1 MKKTL
6 LLFASLVL
14 LFASCQNTP
23 KTAVINHYIEEP
35 HSFSQPNKAVVTH
48 LDLDIKVD
56 FETEI
61 ITGTASYLITNNNAS
76 EIILDSKFLEI
87 ENVQADG
94 IDTNFSLDTFDQQL
108 GNALKIA
115 IKPETKRISVSYKTT
130 NKTEALQWLKP
141 QQTAD
146 KEQPFLFTQG
156 QAILTRT
163 WIPIQ
168 DSPQIRLTYNATVSV
183 PAQLMAVMSA
193 ENPKEKTENGVYSF
207 KMKQPISPYLIALAV
222 GDIAYK
228 PISNRTGVYAEKS
241 MLEAVYNEFSDME
254 NMVAS
259 AEKLYG
265 TYAWEQFDVIVLPPS
280 FPFGGM
286 ENPRL
291 TFATP
296 TVIAGDKSL
305 TSLVAHEL
313 AHSWSGNLVTNA
325 TWDDFWLNEGFTVY
339 FEMRIMEALYGKDR
353 ANMLARIGRQDLE
366 EELAGFKDTPN
377 DTKLKLNLDGRN
389 PDDGMNSI
397 AYDKGY
403 LFLRTL
409 EETVG
414 RENFDV
420 FLKNYFN
427 SNAFSTITTEKFITY
442 LNENLLEKH
451 QISFNTEAWIYEP
464 GIPENQSII
473 VSDKFEQVEKTVAEF
488 VKTNSIDKTITK
500 TWTPQE
506 WVHFVRNFPEDMSA
520 AQMKILDNTFD
531 LTHSKNSYI
540 AMVWY
545 EQSINHD
552 YHSNDVDAQIEA
564 FLIKVGRRWYVST
577 IYKAFK
583 GNNKTDVAL
592 EIYKKARE
600 NYHSVTTNTIDA
612 MLGYNPE

>member
-1 MKKTL
+1 MT
-6 LLFASLVL
+6 
-14 LFASCQNTP
+14 
-23 KTAVINHYIEEP
+23 YIEEP
-35 HSFSQPNKAVVTH
+35 HSFAKPNEAVITH

-56 FETEI
+56 FDTEI
-61 ITGTASYLITNNNAS
+61 ISGTASYLINNNDAS

-87 ENVQADG
+87 EKVQADG
-94 IDTNFSLDTFDQQL
+94 TDTNFELGAFDSQL
-108 GNALKIA
+108 GTPLKIA
-115 IKPETKRISVSYKTT
+115 IKPETKRITVFYKTT
-130 NKTEALQWLKP
+130 DKTEALQWLKP

-168 DSPQIRLTYNATVSV
+168 DSPQIRVTYNAKVAV
-183 PAQLMAVMSA
+183 PEQLMAVMSA
-193 ENPKEKTENGVYSF
+193 ENPKTKTADGVYNF
-207 KMKQPISPYLIALAV
+207 KMAQPISPYLIAIAV

-228 PISNRTGVYAEKS
+228 PISSRTGVYAEKS
-241 MLEAVYNEFSDME
+241 MLDKAHFEFSDME

-265 TYAWEQFDVIVLPPS
+265 KYAWEQFDVIVLPPS

-305 TSLVAHEL
+305 TSLIAHEL

-366 EELAGFKDTPN
+366 EELEGLKDSPN
-377 DTKLKLNLDGRN
+377 DTKLKLDLNGRN

-414 RENFDV
+414 REKFDV
-420 FLKNYFN
+420 FLKNYFE
-427 SNAFSTITTEKFITY
+427 SHAFSTTNTEKFIKY
-442 LNENLLEKH
+442 LNENLLEKNGVT
-451 QISFNTEAWIYEP
+451 FNTEEWIYQP
-464 GIPENQSII
+464 GIPENQAII
-473 VSDKFEQVEKTVAEF
+473 VSDKFEQVESIVQDF
-488 VKTNSIDKTITK
+488 VKTNNIDQEKTNN
-500 TWTPQE
+500 WTPQE
-506 WVHFVRNFPEDMSA
+506 WVHFVRNFPEDMSTE
-520 AQMKILDNTFD
+520 QMQLLDDTFN
-531 LTHSKNSYI
+531 LTNSNNSYI

-545 EQSINHD
+545 EQAINHD
-552 YHSNDVDAQIEA
+552 YHGNNVDEKIET
-564 FLIKVGRRWYVST
+564 FLTEVGRRWYVST

-583 GNNKTDVAL
+583 RNDKTDDAL
-592 EIYKKARE
+592 VIYKKARE
-600 NYHSVTTNTIDA
+600 NYHSVTVNTIDD
-612 MLGYNPE
+612 MLGFVSE

>member
-1 MKKTL
+1 MKKAL
-6 LLFASLVL
+6 LLLGCVIL
-14 LFASCQNTP
+14 LFSSCQNTKKQAP
-23 KTAVINHYIEEP
+23 LMSYIEEP
-35 HSFSQPNKAVVTH
+35 HSFAKPNEAVITH

-56 FETEI
+56 FDTEI
-61 ITGTASYLITNNNAS
+61 ISGTASYLINNNDAS

-94 IDTNFSLDTFDQQL
+94 TDTNFKLGAFDSQL
-108 GNALKIA
+108 GNPLKIA
-115 IKPETKRISVSYKTT
+115 IKPETKRITVFYKTT
-130 NKTEALQWLKP
+130 DKTEALQWLKP

-146 KEQPFLFTQG
+146 KAQPFLFTQG

-168 DSPQIRLTYNATVSV
+168 DSPQIRVTYNAKVTV

-193 ENPKEKTENGVYSF
+193 ENPKTKTVDGVYNF
-207 KMKQPISPYLIALAV
+207 IMAQPISPYLIAIAV
-222 GDIAYK
+222 GNIAYK
-228 PISNRTGVYAEKS
+228 PISKRTGVYAEKS
-241 MLEAVYNEFSDME
+241 MLDKAHFEFSDME

-265 TYAWEQFDVIVLPPS
+265 KYAWEQFDVIVLPPS

-305 TSLVAHEL
+305 TSLIAHEL

-366 EELAGFKDTPN
+366 EELEGLKDSPN
-377 DTKLKLNLDGRN
+377 DTKLKLDLNGRN

-414 RENFDV
+414 REKFDV
-420 FLKNYFN
+420 FLKNYFE
-427 SNAFSTITTEKFITY
+427 SHAFSTTNTEKFIKY
-442 LNENLLEKH
+442 LNENLLEKNGVT
-451 QISFNTEAWIYEP
+451 FNTEEWIYQP
-464 GIPENQSII
+464 GIPENQAII
-473 VSDKFEQVEKTVAEF
+473 VSDKFEQVESIVQDF
-488 VKTNSIDKTITK
+488 VKTNNIDQEKTNN
-500 TWTPQE
+500 WTPQE
-506 WVHFVRNFPEDMSA
+506 WVHFVRNFPEGMSTE
-520 AQMKILDNTFD
+520 QMQLLDDTFN
-531 LTHSKNSYI
+531 LTNSNNSYI

-545 EQSINHD
+545 EQAINHD
-552 YHSNDVDAQIEA
+552 YHGNNVDEKIET
-564 FLIKVGRRWYVST
+564 FLTEVGRRWYVST

-583 GNNKTDVAL
+583 RNNKTDDAL
-592 EIYKKARE
+592 VIYKKARN
-600 NYHSVTTNTIDA
+600 NYHSVTANTIDD
-612 MLGYNPE
+612 MLGFVSE